1 MKEIVVAI
9 DFSKGS
15 VNALKYAIT
24 IANKTG
30 ADIMMVWVRKPSS
43 NDSLYSVDK
52 TIMDEAKKRFEA
64 LVYDFKNKLKGKL
77 SYKVL
82 EGKVYREVVNLAK
95 YTGADMIVSGTH
107 GVSGFEKYWIGS
119 NAYRIVAAAECPVI
133 TVRNS
138 FNVRTSIKKIV
149 LPIDDTVET
158 RHKVPFTL
166 EIAKA
171 FGAEVHVL
179 SLYYSED
186 KDSAKKVVSYT
197 KQVVDLLKEHNI
209 KIVVESMKGDK
220 DPFKTIDYAQKID
233 ADLIT
238 IMSEQDSSPL
248 SIILGQFAQ
257 ETVNH
262 SPIPVLTV
270 QPKDI
275 YNSSSGIVL

>member
-1 MKEIVVAI
+1 
-9 DFSKGS
+9 
-15 VNALKYAIT
+15 
-24 IANKTG
+24 
-30 ADIMMVWVRKPSS
+30 
-43 NDSLYSVDK
+43 
-52 TIMDEAKKRFEA
+52 
-64 LVYDFKNKLKGKL
+64 
-77 SYKVL
+77 
-82 EGKVYREVVNLAK
+82 
-95 YTGADMIVSGTH
+95 MIVSGTH

-158 RHKVPFTL
+158 RHKVPFTI

-186 KDSAKKVVSYT
+186 KDAAKKVVSYT
-197 KQVVDLLKEHNI
+197 KQVVDLLKDNNVKFIVDSI
-209 KIVVESMKGDK
+209 KGEK
-220 DPFKTIDYAQKID
+220 DPFKTIEYAQKIE

-270 QPKDI
+270 QPKEI
-275 YNSSSGIVL
+275 FNSSSGIVL